1 MPMVGV
7 AIPRAVVAGDRK
19 DASDL
24 AQIVLGLR
32 RSQYSLSAP
41 ALAAVRGLA
50 ALGDREALERIVDAL
65 RQAPDETRV
74 VTGTAL
80 AAVAALEERHDD
92 AATELLT
99 VEQTLR
105 KLDRH
110 YDAACVA
117 LDRAASLERLGDE
130 RGAGEARDR
139 ANALLLPL
147 GCRYPY

>member
-1 MPMVGV
+1 VPMVGV

-19 DASDL
+19 DASSL

-65 RQAPDETRV
+65 VAAPDDTRV

-80 AAVAALEERHDD
+80 AAVAALEDRHDD
-92 AATELLT
+92 AVTELLA

-117 LDRAASLERLGDE
+117 LDHAASLERLGDE

-139 ANALLLPL
+139 ANAVLVPL